1 MILEN
6 LAYFCE
12 EYKEGGQK
20 TVLEELIDVDG
31 ICLEDFYQIFEDTGG
46 VDADKNQKI
55 ERQEMF
61 IDFLSECCERSELEA
76 NEIDFELGSKILTS
90 FCDEYAEDIV
100 SELGEETN

>member
-20 TVLEELIDVDG
+20 TVIEELIDTDG
-31 ICLEDFYQIFEDTGG
+31 ISLDDFYQIFEDTGG
-46 VDADKNQKI
+46 AEADKNQKI

-76 NEIDFELGSKILTS
+76 GEPEFELGAKILAS
-90 FCDEYAEDIV
+90 FCDEYADDIV
-100 SELGEETN
+100 SELGEETA

>member
-20 TVLEELIDVDG
+20 TVIEELIDADG
-31 ICLEDFYQIFEDTGG
+31 LSLDDFYQIFEDTGG
-46 VDADKNQKI
+46 VEADKNQKI

-61 IDFLSECCERSELEA
+61 IDFLSECCERRELEA
-76 NEIDFELGSKILTS
+76 GEPDFELGAKILSS
-90 FCDEYAEDIV
+90 FCDEYADDIV
-100 SELGEETN
+100 SELGEETA